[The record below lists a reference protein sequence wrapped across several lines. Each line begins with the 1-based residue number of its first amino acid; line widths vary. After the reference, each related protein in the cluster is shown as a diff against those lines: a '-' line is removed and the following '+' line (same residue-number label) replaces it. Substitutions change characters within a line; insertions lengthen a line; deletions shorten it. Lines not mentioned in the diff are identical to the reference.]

1 MRITRTRTAI
11 AISILAAIVG
21 GSLAPSAIAAD
32 RYVGVSATGTVKV
45 KPDTV
50 RLNATVALVASANK
64 DALAGASASAAK
76 LRTALGGNGIKPSYI
91 KTNTL
96 TIFPEYNYTADKGS
110 TLVGYRASQSFE
122 VVIRNASNAGAVVDA
137 VVAAVG
143 DSLTIDGVTPYV
155 YDNTKATQN
164 ARVDAV
170 ARAKAKATSYAR
182 LLGVRLGKVIYLEE
196 SAAPSPFPNVMAMA
210 KSDAGATQIDLGQQ
224 DVSISIV
231 ARWSIA

>member
-1 MRITRTRTAI
+1 MRRTRIRSVLAITAV
-11 AISILAAIVG
+11 ALALG
-21 GSLAPSAIAAD
+21 GSMAPSALASD
-32 RYVGVSATGTVKV
+32 RYIGVSATGTVKV

-50 RLNATVALVASANK
+50 RLNANVAVIASANK

-76 LRTALGGNGIKPSYI
+76 LRTALGANGVMPTYI
-91 KTNTL
+91 KSTTL
-96 TIFPEYNYTADKGS
+96 TVFPEYNYTADKGS
-110 TLVGYRASQSFE
+110 TLIGYRASQTFE
-122 VVIRNASNAGAVVDA
+122 VIIRNANNAGVVVDA
-137 VVAAVG
+137 VVSAVG
-143 DSLTIDGVTPYV
+143 DSLTIDGVTPFV
-155 YDNTKATQN
+155 YDNTSATQK

-182 LLGVRLGKVIYLEE
+182 LLGVKLGKVTYLEE
-196 SAAPSPFPNVMAMA
+196 SSSPSPFPVMMAMA